1 VEEMKEVEEAEEV
14 EDIKIRTIIIEEDS
28 IKIITT
34 PEEEA

>member
-1 VEEMKEVEEAEEV
+1 MKEVEEAEEV
-14 EDIKIRTIIIEEDS
+14 EDITIRTIIIEEDS